1 MPLLILVPWLVV
13 GAFAAPGL
21 AQDEAAQDASFQFVC
36 RIESEPAFVNGMA
49 VPADDT
55 WERRDDVQAGR
66 APAECWAW
74 SDSCPP
80 LLLEPG
86 QNAAAACRSAG
97 ASFRPLT
104 VRMLDPE
111 APNWDADLVD
121 GAAARVP
128 AEFSVT
134 AAPAPMWRQVP
145 RNLLPTTT
153 VASTSLSLPRNDETW
168 RLQALREG
176 FASTWREVAPEEGSA
191 ELVLQQAV
199 DLTVHVTADGAP
211 LAGARVD
218 LLRVG
223 SGTASVHPEVLGFG
237 ISDADGKVSLTVSER
252 ERAAVLVFHVART
265 AAAFERLAAAPPVV
279 ELGRGLAVTGRTV
292 DLEGRPVAGVRLL
305 GLSWVEHELPVIR
318 RHLGLSGPDGRFSLT
333 GFTKGAAS
341 LRTDGGELEYSEAF
355 DLEGS
360 LDLGS
365 IVLAAAETYWIQVVD
380 ASRGTPIPGAQASSE
395 AGEQS
400 TTDREGIAQVSPRF
414 GRSLMVSA
422 KGYLMARFEIGGGGT
437 TTAKLQIPGLA
448 TLPVDVGGGAG
459 ATAEEPLVLRLEPA
473 FTVEGVFMAAD
484 GVTPAAAGHLNAAR
498 DMANGSATR
507 HRTIAADGSFYIELE
522 PGAYTL
528 ELTATNAGRT
538 VLSVQGSA
546 GHARDLGVIV
556 APASAWVSGTV
567 VNPEYAPVFEASVSY
582 TRPSEY
588 GRSMTR
594 AMGQVATV
602 TTDVDGAFELHGL
615 EVGTSTLRVE
625 AEGFAPLEFEVEAS
639 AVEWVD
645 AGLVELSRGRR
656 ITVRSDVERGQVLLD
671 PGGRS
676 RPRDLITGDL
686 EEGLALLD
694 AVPEGAFVVRVSENG
709 VAVCEKEVEEATGDD
724 VVTCDRS
731 TVTVIGRVTLAG
743 QPGAGD
749 LFWDAKENSRYG
761 GGFITTISGGLTRTR
776 EVGPS
781 RRQNLQASVDLDGNY
796 RLEAVLPGD
805 WNVRWSPPD
814 GGQPESREVTVPE
827 APGGEVTLNFDYGG
841 VSIEGVVTDPEGE
854 PVHFATV
861 DVFPQRSAVI
871 SDPNG
876 RYQVLGLAPGA
887 YQLRARFR
895 HQRSELVDVELR
907 DYGDRQTVQLHLRD
921 DPPNDEVA
929 VRIRGG
935 GGGFCFVEM
944 EGAGQRVAR
953 IDGGVA
959 RTQLTPPLTDRVRVA
974 CQADGRWILTG
985 WQPLEPALDR
995 GVDLDPFESDSSI
1008 VLEGDPSTV
1017 AVQVTGPGG
1026 WDLGKLRLWFGGASA
1041 FAVGETISNLPV
1053 GEYSLRWGT
1062 QVRTVWTE
1070 RRRAAEVEIED

>member
-1 MPLLILVPWLVV
+1 M
-13 GAFAAPGL
+13 
-21 AQDEAAQDASFQFVC
+21 
-36 RIESEPAFVNGMA
+36 
-49 VPADDT
+49 
-55 WERRDDVQAGR
+55 
-66 APAECWAW
+66 
-74 SDSCPP
+74 
-80 LLLEPG
+80 
-86 QNAAAACRSAG
+86 
-97 ASFRPLT
+97 
-104 VRMLDPE
+104 
-111 APNWDADLVD
+111 
-121 GAAARVP
+121 
-128 AEFSVT
+128 
-134 AAPAPMWRQVP
+134 
-145 RNLLPTTT
+145 
-153 VASTSLSLPRNDETW
+153 
-168 RLQALREG
+168 
-176 FASTWREVAPEEGSA
+176 
-191 ELVLQQAV
+191 ELVLRRAV

-211 LAGARVD
+211 LAGARMN

-223 SGTASVHPEVLGFG
+223 SGMAAGRPEPLGFG
-237 ISDADGKVSLTVSER
+237 NSDVDGKVSLTVSER
-252 ERAAVLVFHVART
+252 ERAAVLVSHVART
-265 AAAFERLAAAPPVV
+265 ATVFERFAEAPSVV
-279 ELGRGLAVTGRTV
+279 ELGPGFAVTGRTV
-292 DLEGRPVAGVRLL
+292 DPEGRPVAGVRLL
-305 GLSWVEHELPVIR
+305 GLSWVEHELPMMR

-341 LRTDGGELEYSEAF
+341 LRTDGGELEYSERF
-355 DLEGS
+355 DLEDS

-380 ASRGTPIPGAQASSE
+380 ASRGTAIPGARASSE

-422 KGYLMARFEIGGGGT
+422 KGYRMARFEIGGGGA
-437 TTAKLQIPGLA
+437 TAAEPSLPGLPIF
-448 TLPVDVGGGAG
+448 PVDVAGGAG

-473 FTVEGVFMAAD
+473 FTVEGVFIAAD
-484 GVTPAAAGHLNAAR
+484 GVTPAASGHLVAAR
-498 DMANGSATR
+498 DMGNGSATR
-507 HRTIAADGSFYIELE
+507 HRTIAADGSFSADLE

-546 GHARDLGVIV
+546 GDARDLGVIV

-567 VNPEYAPVFEASVSY
+567 VNSEYVPVFEASVSY

-588 GRSMTR
+588 GRLMTS

-625 AEGFAPLEFEVEAS
+625 AEGFAPLEFEVEAN
-639 AVEWVD
+639 AVEWID

-656 ITVRSDVERGQVLLD
+656 ITVRSDAERGQVLLD

-686 EEGLALLD
+686 EEGRALLD

-709 VAVCEKEVEEATGDD
+709 QAVCEKEVEEATGDD

-749 LFWDAKENSRYG
+749 LFWGAKENSRYG
-761 GGFITTISGGLTRTR
+761 GGFTTTIIGGLTRTR
-776 EVGPS
+776 EIGPS
-781 RRQNLQASVDLDGNY
+781 RSQNLQASVDLDGNY
-796 RLEAVLPGD
+796 RLEAVLPGE
-805 WNVRWSPPD
+805 WNVRWSPPE
-814 GGQPESREVTVPE
+814 GGHQESREVTVPDG
-827 APGGEVTLNFDYGG
+827 PGEFTLNFDYGG
-841 VSIEGVVTDPEGE
+841 VSIEGVVTDPEGQA
-854 PVHFATV
+854 VHLAAV
-861 DVFPQRSAVI
+861 DIFPQRSAVV
-871 SDPNG
+871 SDPDG
-876 RYQVLGLAPGA
+876 RFRVLGLAPGT
-887 YQLRARFR
+887 YQLRARLR
-895 HQRSELVDVELR
+895 HQRSDLVDVELR
-907 DYGDRQTVQLHLRD
+907 DYSDRQTVQLQLSD
-921 DPPNDEVA
+921 DPPSDELT
-929 VRIRGG
+929 IHIGG
-935 GGGFCFVEM
+935 GGSGFCFIEM
-944 EGAGQRVAR
+944 ESSGRRVAR

-959 RTQLTPPLTDRVRVA
+959 RTRLTPPHTDRVRIA

-985 WQPLEPALDR
+985 WQELERALDR
-995 GVDLDPFESDSSI
+995 GVEFDPFESDSSI
-1008 VLEGDPSTV
+1008 VLEGEPSTA

-1053 GEYSLRWGT
+1053 GEYTLRWGS

>member
-1 MPLLILVPWLVV
+1 MRSSICVLWLVA
-13 GAFAAPGL
+13 GAVAAPAL
-21 AQDEAAQDASFQFVC
+21 AQDEAAPDAPFQFVC
-36 RIESEPAFVNGMA
+36 VKESEPVFLNGIA
-49 VPADDT
+49 VPVDET
-55 WERRDDVQAGR
+55 WERRDDVPAGR

-80 LLLEPG
+80 RLLDPG
-86 QNAAAACRSAG
+86 EDAAAACRADANS
-97 ASFRPLT
+97 SRPLT
-104 VRMLDPE
+104 VRVQAPE
-111 APNWDADLVD
+111 ASNSNRAPVD
-121 GAAARVP
+121 GSAAE
-128 AEFSVT
+128 AESKVT
-134 AAPAPMWRQVP
+134 AAPAEMWRQVP
-145 RNLLPTTT
+145 RHLLPTTT
-153 VASTSLSLPRNDETW
+153 VASGSLSLLRGDETW

-176 FASTWREVAPEEGSA
+176 FASTWRDVAPEEGSV

-199 DLTVHVTADGAP
+199 DLTVRVTADGTP

-223 SGTASVHPEVLGFG
+223 SGTASVHPEALGFG
-237 ISDADGKVSLTVSER
+237 TSDADGKVSLTVSER

-265 AAAFERLAAAPPVV
+265 AAAFERFAEAPPVV

-292 DLEGRPVAGVRLL
+292 DLEGQPVAGVRLL
-305 GLSWVEHELPVIR
+305 GLSWVEHELPMMR

-341 LRTDGGELEYSEAF
+341 LRTDGGDLEYSEVF

-360 LDLGS
+360 LDLGA
-365 IVLAAAETYWIQVVD
+365 IVLGAAETYWIQVVD
-380 ASRGTPIPGAQASSE
+380 ASRGTPIPGAGASSE

-414 GRSLMVSA
+414 GRTLMVSA
-422 KGYLMARFEIGGGGT
+422 KGYRMARFEIGGGGT
-437 TTAKLQIPGLA
+437 TTAEPSLPGLPIF
-448 TLPVDVGGGAG
+448 TVDVAGDAG

-473 FTVEGVFMAAD
+473 FTVEGVFIAAD
-484 GVTPAAAGHLNAAR
+484 GVTPAASGHLVAAR
-498 DMANGSATR
+498 DMGNGRATR
-507 HRTIAADGSFYIELE
+507 HITIAADGSFSVDLE

-546 GHARDLGVIV
+546 GDARDLGVIV

-567 VNPEYAPVFEASVSY
+567 VNSEYVPVFEASVSY

-588 GRSMTR
+588 GRLMTR

-625 AEGFAPLEFEVEAS
+625 AEGFAPLEFEVEAN
-639 AVEWVD
+639 AVEWID

-656 ITVRSDVERGQVLLD
+656 ITVRSDVEHGQVLLD

-686 EEGLALLD
+686 EEGRALLD

-749 LFWDAKENSRYG
+749 LFWAAKENSRSG

-781 RRQNLQASVDLDGNY
+781 RSQNLQASVDLDGNY
-796 RLEAVLPGD
+796 RLEAVLPGE

-814 GGQPESREVTVPE
+814 GGQPERREVTVPDV
-827 APGGEVTLNFDYGG
+827 PGGEVTLNFDYGG
-841 VSIEGVVTDPEGE
+841 VSIEGVVTDPEGQ

-861 DVFPQRSAVI
+861 DLFPQRSAVI

-876 RYQVLGLAPGA
+876 RFQVLGLAPGA
-887 YQLRARFR
+887 YQVRARFR
-895 HQRSELVDVELR
+895 HQRSDLVDVELR
-907 DYGDRQTVQLHLRD
+907 DFSDRQTVQLQLSD
-921 DPPNDEVA
+921 DPPNDELT
-929 VRIRGG
+929 VRVRGG
-935 GGGFCFVEM
+935 GGGFCFIEM
-944 EGAGQRVAR
+944 EGAGQRVVR

-959 RTQLTPPLTDRVRVA
+959 MTKLTPPLTDRVRIA
-974 CQADGRWILTG
+974 CQADGRWVLTG
-985 WQPLEPALDR
+985 WQDLERALDR
-995 GVDLDPFESDSSI
+995 GVDVDPFESNSSI
-1008 VLEGDPSTV
+1008 VLEGEPSTA
-1017 AVQVTGPGG
+1017 AVQIVGPGG
-1026 WDLGKLRLWFGGASA
+1026 WDLGKLRLWFGGAST
-1041 FAVGETISNLPV
+1041 FAVGETISNVPV
-1053 GEYSLRWGT
+1053 GEYTLRWGN

-1070 RRRAAEVEIED
+1070 RRRAVEVEVDG